1 MRLACVGNA
10 LYDIIAFVETD
21 FASRSGF
28 HEGSTVHVEKT
39 ELESLLVALQGATGS
54 AGGGAVNTAK
64 IYTKLGFPAS
74 FAGMIGS
81 DEYGR
86 MFRTDIHAS
95 GIDGYLQDCSKPT
108 GIFIVMITPDGNRT
122 IVVAPGAAPFL
133 DAVAIP
139 DGFFSRDSVLYID
152 GFLASSPDTVTCL
165 VSRAREAGMRIA
177 LDIAGYRI
185 ALSRRDFFK
194 NLIRTTCSWTFMNE
208 DEFIAL
214 SESSVDES
222 LADFSAAC
230 PGTIVVKRA
239 ETGAVCMNDGN
250 LVQSAVRPIIA
261 TDSTG
266 AGDAFA
272 AGFLSAA
279 LAGAP
284 LPRCLRLGNRIA
296 EHAIQVPGMS
306 VDSTVLKRSAATVS

>member
-21 FASRSGF
+21 FASSFGF
-28 HEGSTVHVEKT
+28 HEGSTVHVEKS
-39 ELESLLVALQGATGS
+39 ELESLLSALQGVTGS
-54 AGGGAVNTAK
+54 AGGGAVNSAR
-64 IYTKLGFPAS
+64 IFSKLGFSSS
-74 FAGMIGS
+74 FAGMIGT
-81 DEYGR
+81 DDYGE
-86 MFRTDIHAS
+86 MFRADINAS
-95 GIDGYLQDCSKPT
+95 GIDGYLQDCTKPT
-108 GIFIVMITPDGNRT
+108 GVFVVMITPDGNRT
-122 IVVAPGAAPFL
+122 IAVAPGAAPLL
-133 DAVAIP
+133 DASAVP
-139 DGFFSRDSVLYID
+139 DSFFSDDSVLYID

-165 VSRAREAGMRIA
+165 VSRAKMAGMRIA

-214 SESSVDES
+214 SESGVDES
-222 LADFSAAC
+222 LAKFSADS

-239 ETGAVCMNDGN
+239 ETGAVSVSDGN
-250 LVQSAVRPIIA
+250 IVQSAVRPIRA
-261 TDSTG
+261 TDTTG

-296 EHAIQVPGMS
+296 EHAIQVPGMT
-306 VDSTVLKRSAATVS
+306 VDSVVLKRAAAAVS